1 MKVKTEDREF
11 VKEAGLALLETYFR
25 EKVFFELALDGALV
39 PKATGPFADAAN
51 ARVRQLMRD
60 LEELLRQYKQQP
72 PTQPR

>member
-1 MKVKTEDREF
+1 MKIKTEDREF
-11 VKEAGLALLETYFR
+11 VREAGLALLETYFR

-39 PKATGPFADAAN
+39 SKATGPFADAAN

-72 PTQPR
+72 PTQPK

>member
-1 MKVKTEDREF
+1 MKIKTEDREF
-11 VKEAGLALLETYFR
+11 VREAGLALLETYFR

-72 PTQPR
+72 PTQPK